1 MRSPRGSGHKAK
13 VSVDEVAADLE
24 ELRSTIHP
32 FIRRLVDSAAGID
45 AAAMKEEAEEQAA
58 AAGAE
63 ASGSTGG
70 VQTAA
75 AASRGKSSLT
85 MKSNPM
91 QASVQREARAAQAGA
106 ETPASGGSAS
116 GASAVAAGQRALS
129 KGCGC
134 SRWLIR
140 ARARRQVRAAGKM
153 AARLSSRGG
162 ISADEAESQLGVFVR
177 AHRYV
182 AMYTTGR
189 YALEDI
195 EHEGAGRACGGIAH
209 AVVEADWYRALVFGA
224 SAALILLTVWEGGAA
239 AAAVGGSTGGFS
251 ASAVTVTTSSVEA
264 THSGAQS
271 ASQLALPHAAW
282 AASVAAAASVITAS
296 LGWLVQVQDEE
307 VWRTAADAG
316 DAVPGGLLALRNRLL
331 LAEAVL
337 VVVLLLDALV
347 FAMGKGLRKPLL
359 DLESGSARQKA
370 EEARAD
376 AEADR
381 RAGGSA
387 FESFESED
395 AVSPTPSSLPATP
408 VPAPDDLASL
418 SGSKASPV
426 GGADA
431 VKDSESSAFV
441 RGSIR
446 WLWFGRVLLLLLV
459 AADVATRTRVLY
471 TTGRMALLLPVT
483 AVLRPVLLLTRVPAL
498 RAALVAFGRSVLH
511 ARRVIALWF
520 SFLLVVASL
529 SLALFGGDLATATT
543 SASAAAAAAS
553 GTTGTSASSGST
565 ATSASSTVAA
575 ADGFSDAS
583 AASSSL
589 QIGRGYASF
598 VPAFLTT
605 FIFVTTGENW
615 NTIHERYAR
624 EGAVPAANSAWL
636 DAVQRPYFVL
646 VSFLG
651 LFVLSALLIASFQN
665 QYTELS
671 ERRKRKLLWRRRVA
685 LVIAFVVLDDDASSE
700 LERSEYASFFTALGV
715 RESHWGLLPNSI
727 GVAEFVRFCELL
739 KNRMQFRLADGE
751 YGQERTVVTSAAN
764 TARGCLRSC
773 QGTSCGS
780 CLTSMSQKLQAAR
793 AWLRAFFNN
802 EKQVSFDV
810 VARVTVVVHVWLV
823 TLYGTTW
830 TAAVDAALTAMLL
843 TFAAEVLLRLLA
855 VGWSTFFSGPRT
867 VRLAS
872 AGMVMSAAAKLTSKV
887 RLRRGKAEADA
898 KAKAAAEKPEVSARE
913 RAAARA
919 KEVLAKR
926 RARDKAP
933 LVPAKSAP
941 KEAKRRAGGGR
952 PAGSSSKAPSATRFQ
967 TAANRCDFLVLLASV
982 ALAVAGRA
990 GLGSSAPT
998 VGTDAS
1004 TAVEL
1009 ALSSADRLTRVG
1021 LVLPVLRLFSV
1032 VHSTRQ
1038 LVFGLLVRL
1047 PSYAPLLVAMVT
1059 ALFLYAVVGCW
1070 LFGGLLTALPQD
1082 VYSSQRANFNSMDS
1096 ALTTL
1101 AQLLVGEGWHDIMFG
1116 AFDALASLWPAA
1128 YFLSFIALNTLLF
1141 SSIFV
1146 GIVCDTFEA
1155 IQRRSA
1161 EQGASK

>member
-1 MRSPRGSGHKAK
+1 
-13 VSVDEVAADLE
+13 
-24 ELRSTIHP
+24 
-32 FIRRLVDSAAGID
+32 
-45 AAAMKEEAEEQAA
+45 
-58 AAGAE
+58 
-63 ASGSTGG
+63 
-70 VQTAA
+70 
-75 AASRGKSSLT
+75 
-85 MKSNPM
+85 
-91 QASVQREARAAQAGA
+91 
-106 ETPASGGSAS
+106 
-116 GASAVAAGQRALS
+116 
-129 KGCGC
+129 
-134 SRWLIR
+134 
-140 ARARRQVRAAGKM
+140 M
-153 AARLSSRGG
+153 AARLAARPAA
-162 ISADEAESQLGVFVR
+162 ADDDSEPPLDVFVR

-189 YALEDI
+189 YALEDV

-209 AVVEADWYRALVFGA
+209 AVVEADWYRAVVFGA

-239 AAAVGGSTGGFS
+239 AAAV
-251 ASAVTVTTSSVEA
+251 
-264 THSGAQS
+264 
-271 ASQLALPHAAW
+271 
-282 AASVAAAASVITAS
+282 
-296 LGWLVQVQDEE
+296 QDEE
-307 VWRTAADAG
+307 VWRTAATAG
-316 DAVPGGLLALRNRLL
+316 DAVPAALLALRNRLL
-331 LAEAVL
+331 LVEGVL
-337 VVVLLLDALV
+337 VVVLLFDALV
-347 FAMGKGLRKPLL
+347 LAIGKGLRKPLL
-359 DLESGSARQKA
+359 DLESGTARQKA
-370 EEARAD
+370 AEAKAD
-376 AEADR
+376 AEAER
-381 RAGGSA
+381 RAGGSSA
-387 FESFESED
+387 FDSFDSED
-395 AVSPTPSSLPATP
+395 ALSPTPSTLPATP
-408 VPAPDDLASL
+408 LPGTEGPVSAGSSKALLAGAGAAAPDEDTVD
-418 SGSKASPV
+418 K
-426 GGADA
+426 
-431 VKDSESSAFV
+431 AFV

-446 WLWFGRVLLLLLV
+446 WLWFGRVFLLLLV
-459 AADVATRTRVLY
+459 AADVAVRTRVLY
-471 TTGRMALLLPVT
+471 TTGRMALLLPVS

-498 RAALVAFGRSVLH
+498 RAALVAFGRAVLH

-520 SFLLVVASL
+520 SFLLVVASI
-529 SLALFGGDLATATT
+529 SLALFGGDLASATS

-553 GTTGTSASSGST
+553 GSAGATQSSS
-565 ATSASSTVAA
+565 
-575 ADGFSDAS
+575 AS
-583 AASSSL
+583 AASSSSSSSAASFDSIGDDGGSAGSL

-624 EGAVPAANSAWL
+624 EGSVPAASSAWL

-715 RESHWGLLPNSI
+715 RESHWGSLPASI

-739 KNRMQFRLADGE
+739 KNQMQFRLADGE
-751 YGQERTVVTSAAN
+751 YGHERTVVQSAAR
-764 TARGCLRSC
+764 TARGCMRSC
-773 QGTSCGS
+773 HGTSCGK
-780 CLTSMSQKLQAAR
+780 CLASMSQRLQATR

-872 AGMVMSAAAKLTSKV
+872 VGAALTAAAKL
-887 RLRRGKAEADA
+887 GA
-898 KAKAAAEKPEVSARE
+898 K
-913 RAAARA
+913 
-919 KEVLAKR
+919 
-926 RARDKAP
+926 
-933 LVPAKSAP
+933 
-941 KEAKRRAGGGR
+941 
-952 PAGSSSKAPSATRFQ
+952 

-990 GLGSSAPT
+990 GLGTSAPAA
-998 VGTDAS
+998 GTDAS
-1004 TAVEL
+1004 AAVAL

-1047 PSYAPLLVAMVT
+1047 PAYAPLLVAMVT

-1161 EQGASK
+1161 EQGKSP

>member
-1 MRSPRGSGHKAK
+1 
-13 VSVDEVAADLE
+13 
-24 ELRSTIHP
+24 
-32 FIRRLVDSAAGID
+32 
-45 AAAMKEEAEEQAA
+45 
-58 AAGAE
+58 
-63 ASGSTGG
+63 
-70 VQTAA
+70 
-75 AASRGKSSLT
+75 
-85 MKSNPM
+85 
-91 QASVQREARAAQAGA
+91 
-106 ETPASGGSAS
+106 
-116 GASAVAAGQRALS
+116 
-129 KGCGC
+129 
-134 SRWLIR
+134 
-140 ARARRQVRAAGKM
+140 M
-153 AARLSSRGG
+153 AARLAARPAA
-162 ISADEAESQLGVFVR
+162 ADDDSEPPLDVFVR

-189 YALEDI
+189 YALEDV

-209 AVVEADWYRALVFGA
+209 AVVEADWYRAVVFGA

-239 AAAVGGSTGGFS
+239 AAAVSGSTGGFS
-251 ASAVTVTTSSVEA
+251 TSAVAVATSSAEA
-264 THSGAQS
+264 TRRGAEA
-271 ASQLALPHAAW
+271 ASLLALPHAAW
-282 AASVAAAASVITAS
+282 AASVAAAASAVAAS

-307 VWRTAADAG
+307 VWRTAATAG
-316 DAVPGGLLALRNRLL
+316 DAVPAALLALRNRLL
-331 LAEAVL
+331 LVEGVL
-337 VVVLLLDALV
+337 VVVLLFDALV
-347 FAMGKGLRKPLL
+347 LAIGKGLRKPLL
-359 DLESGSARQKA
+359 DLESGTARQKA
-370 EEARAD
+370 AEAKAD
-376 AEADR
+376 AEAER
-381 RAGGSA
+381 RAGGSSA
-387 FESFESED
+387 FDSFDSED
-395 AVSPTPSSLPATP
+395 ALSPTPSTLPATP
-408 VPAPDDLASL
+408 LPGTEGPVSAGSSKALLAGAGAAAPDEDTVD
-418 SGSKASPV
+418 K
-426 GGADA
+426 
-431 VKDSESSAFV
+431 AFV

-446 WLWFGRVLLLLLV
+446 WLWFGRVFLLLLV
-459 AADVATRTRVLY
+459 AADVAVRTRVLY
-471 TTGRMALLLPVT
+471 TTGRMALLLPVS

-498 RAALVAFGRSVLH
+498 RAALVAFGRAVLH

-520 SFLLVVASL
+520 SFLLVVASI
-529 SLALFGGDLATATT
+529 SLALFGGDLASATS

-553 GTTGTSASSGST
+553 GSAGATQSSS
-565 ATSASSTVAA
+565 
-575 ADGFSDAS
+575 AS
-583 AASSSL
+583 AASSSSSSSAASFDSIGDDGGSAGSL

-624 EGAVPAANSAWL
+624 EGSVPAASSAWL

-715 RESHWGLLPNSI
+715 RESHWGSLPASI

-751 YGQERTVVTSAAN
+751 YGHERTVVQSAAR
-764 TARGCLRSC
+764 TARGCMRSC
-773 QGTSCGS
+773 HGTSCGK
-780 CLTSMSQKLQAAR
+780 CLASMSQRLQATR

-872 AGMVMSAAAKLTSKV
+872 VGAALTAAAKLGAKV
-887 RLRRGKAEADA
+887 RLRRSKAEAESRA
-898 KAKAAAEKPEVSARE
+898 KSGAQKPEMTARE

-919 KEVLAKR
+919 KEVLDR
-926 RARDKAP
+926 
-933 LVPAKSAP
+933 
-941 KEAKRRAGGGR
+941 RRAGGDKSPPPSEDSAPSKPNRSSMGGR
-952 PAGSSSKAPSATRFQ
+952 PASSNARPASGTRFQ

-990 GLGSSAPT
+990 GLGTSAPAA
-998 VGTDAS
+998 GTDAS
-1004 TAVEL
+1004 AAVAL

-1047 PSYAPLLVAMVT
+1047 PAYAPLLVAMVT

-1161 EQGASK
+1161 EQGKSP